1 MIFDIIISVLM
12 VYLSYKMHQ
21 HAQISKQQA
30 FEEFERNSQLV
41 TIEEVEQSGKKFW
54 LVYSFEEYPK
64 FLAQGNS
71 EEEAI
76 DNVVKLFPEKHV
88 YKTILK

>member
-21 HAQISKQQA
+21 HVQISKQQA

-54 LVYSFEEYPK
+54 LVYSFEEHPK

-76 DNVVKLFPEKHV
+76 DNVVKLFPEKNV
-88 YKTILK
+88 YKTVLK

>member
-21 HAQISKQQA
+21 HAQISKQQE

-88 YKTILK
+88 YKTVLK